1 MGLTQ
6 AELARLAGTSQ
17 PNVSDYECDRVSPT
31 VEVAE
36 RLLAALGKELTVLRC
51 RRRLIVARWSWP
63 ASTQSAWLRIRS
75 E

>member
-17 PNVSDYECDRVSPT
+17 PNVSDFECDRVSPT

-36 RLLAALGKELTVLRC
+36 RLLAALGK
-51 RRRLIVARWSWP
+51 
-63 ASTQSAWLRIRS
+63 
-75 E
+75 